1 MQRISINSSEEL
13 GPQLESAVRVLRSQ
27 GVVGFPTDTL
37 YGLAADPRSEVA
49 LARLTQLKGRAADK
63 TVALVATS
71 LDQAGEVAVI
81 DGHALVL
88 ARRFWPGPLTLVVPA
103 RPGLTEGVRS
113 STGFVGVRVPAHDVA
128 QALAQAFGFPIT
140 ATSANTSGAD
150 PTADPD
156 EVTRQLP
163 ALEWLIDAGVLA
175 GGPPS
180 TLVQVD
186 GGRVEVLREG
196 AVSRNRVL
204 ESLVPAR

>member
-1 MQRISINSSEEL
+1 MRIVIDPSAPLERQLVTAVQRL
-13 GPQLESAVRVLRSQ
+13 QAH

-49 LARLTQLKGRAADK
+49 LARLMRLKGRTADK
-63 TVALVATS
+63 TVALVAAS
-71 LDQAGEVAVI
+71 LDQAREVAVI
-81 DGHALVL
+81 DGHALSL

-103 RPGLTEGVRS
+103 RSGLADGVRS
-113 STGFVGVRVPAHDVA
+113 STGRVGVRVPAHDVA
-128 QALAQAFGFPIT
+128 QALALGFGFPIT
-140 ATSANTSGAD
+140 ATSANVSGAA

-163 ALEWLIDAGVLA
+163 ALDWLIDAGRLA

-186 GGRVEVLREG
+186 GEHVEVLREG
-196 AVSRNRVL
+196 AVSRTRVL